1 MPISLNDEKL
11 TGLILP
17 SFSNIV
23 PEGFFLCDGSP
34 KSRTDFSNLFA
45 ISPRTQASITVTTAN
60 VITWTSH
67 GLATGHS
74 IQFSTSGTLPSGII
88 ASTVYYIR
96 VLTADTFNLYTF
108 LSQAMNTAST
118 TGQIT
123 FTVSGS
129 GTHTG
134 LVYYWGNGNG
144 INTFNIPDT
153 RGIYLRGVGSPQ
165 NFLDSSSYTFLM
177 GQKIDDGFQGHHHSA
192 SLTRNSVLSSD
203 LPNFMLSGGS
213 WVAVENLSIGVSVT
227 NPTQGSNGSPRITN
241 ETRVKSIGVNYF
253 IKY

>member
-11 TGLILP
+11 TGLILS

-23 PEGFFLCDGSP
+23 PEGFLLCDGSA
-34 KSRTDFSNLFA
+34 KNRIDFSNLFA
-45 ISPRTQASITVTTAN
+45 IAPKTQGTVTVVGSNT
-60 VITWTSH
+60 ITWVSH

-74 IQFSTSGTLPSGII
+74 IQFTTTGILPSGL
-88 ASTVYYIR
+88 AVNVVYYIR
-96 VLTADTFNLYTF
+96 FLTADTFNLYTT
-108 LSQAMNTAST
+108 LAGSMNTTST
-118 TGQIT
+118 NGQVL
-123 FTVSGS
+123 FTINGS

-144 INTFNIPDT
+144 NTTFNIPDT

-165 NFLDSSSYTFLM
+165 NFLDSTSYAFSM

-192 SLTRNSVLSSD
+192 SLTRNTILSSD